1 MKYEHDTII
10 APITPVVG
18 GSVALIR
25 ISGKNAINFTN
36 ELFKGKTLLK
46 QEGGR
51 FYHGQMINE
60 RSELIDDVVVF
71 LYRKPHSYTGED
83 IVEISAHGNPFI
95 VEEILQQYL
104 AKGCRIAQPGEFS
117 RRAFLNGKMDLIQA
131 EAVADLIAAKSK
143 AIAKNSLQNIKGKLS
158 YLVSELKEQLVQ
170 VASLLELDLDF
181 TEDDLDIISSD
192 QINDVLDRVL
202 EKVNSLLESYNYSK
216 ILSKGIEALITGK
229 TNVGKSSL
237 MNALLERD
245 RVIVSSMPGTTRDF
259 IHEDIVIKNVLVR
272 FIDSAG
278 IRFAK
283 NRIEA
288 AGVDRAKELYDRSD
302 IILLVIDASKRLS
315 KRDYDLLELLSSQFG
330 NKLIVLAN
338 KKDLLPNQNTT
349 RFLDNLELEVQHIS
363 AKTGENLDLVKERI
377 IDKIHTSEKDLSEEV
392 LISNERQKGI
402 LLTTRE
408 NLLLAKEALSNNV
421 GYEFI
426 AVDIRNAINSLSEI
440 SGQIT
445 SEDILNNIF
454 SNFCIGK

>member
-1 MKYEHDTII
+1 MNYEQDTII

-25 ISGKNAINFTN
+25 ISGKDAITFTDV
-36 ELFKGKTLLK
+36 LFKGKNLLK

-51 FYHGQMINE
+51 FFHGQIVDLQGK
-60 RSELIDDVVVF
+60 LIDDVVVF
-71 LYRKPHSYTGED
+71 IYRKPHSYTGED
-83 IVEISAHGNPFI
+83 VVEISAHGNPFI
-95 VEEILQQYL
+95 VEDILQQFL
-104 AKGCRIAQPGEFS
+104 LKGCRLAQPGEFS

-131 EAVADLIAAKSK
+131 ESVADLIYAKSR
-143 AIAKNSLQNIKGKLS
+143 AIVKNSLQNIKGKLS
-158 YLVSELKEQLVQ
+158 HLVRELKQELLQI
-170 VASLLELDLDF
+170 ASLLELNLDF
-181 TEDDLDIISSD
+181 TEEDLVIINSAHV
-192 QINDVLDRVL
+192 QQVLDQVL
-202 EKVNSLLESYNYSK
+202 EKVHSLLQTYNYSK
-216 ILSKGIEALITGK
+216 ILSKGIEVLITGK

-259 IHEDIVIKNVLVR
+259 IHEDIVIKNVSVR

-288 AGVDRAKELYDRSD
+288 AGVNRAKELYERSD
-302 IILLVIDASKRLS
+302 IILLVVDVSKRLS
-315 KRDYDLLELLSSQFG
+315 KRDYELLNLLSSQYI
-330 NKLIVLAN
+330 NKAIVLAN
-338 KKDLLPNQNTT
+338 KTDLIPEQRTT
-349 RFLDNLELEVQHIS
+349 RFLSKLNFEVQFIS
-363 AKTGENLDLVKERI
+363 AKTGKNLDLVKERI
-377 IDKIHTSEKDLSEEV
+377 IDKIHTTEKDLAEEI
-392 LISNERQKGI
+392 LISNERQKDI
-402 LLTTRE
+402 LLKTKE
-408 NLLLAKEALSNNV
+408 NLILAKEALTNNL
-421 GYEFI
+421 GYEFV

>member
-349 RFLDNLELEVQHIS
+349 RFLDNPELEVQHIS

>member
-1 MKYEHDTII
+1 MIYERDTII

-25 ISGKNAINFTN
+25 ISGENALAITN
-36 ELFKGKTLLK
+36 ELFRGKDLLE

-51 FYHGQMINE
+51 FYHGQIINE
-60 RSELIDDVVVF
+60 HAELIDDVVVF

-83 IVEISAHGNPFI
+83 VVEISAHGNPFI
-95 VEEILQQYL
+95 VEDILQQYVR
-104 AKGCRIAQPGEFS
+104 KGCRLARPGEFS

-143 AIAKNSLQNIKGKLS
+143 AIAKNSLRNIRGKLS
-158 YLVSELKEQLVQ
+158 YLVIELREHLVK

-181 TEDDLDIISSD
+181 TEDDQGIINSD
-192 QINDVLDRVL
+192 QINSVLNQVL

-216 ILSKGIEALITGK
+216 ILSRGIEALITGK

-288 AGVDRAKELYDRSD
+288 AGVDRAKELYNRSD
-302 IILLVIDASKRLS
+302 IILLVIDASKRMS
-315 KRDYDLLELLSSQFG
+315 KRDYDLLELLSSQYG

-338 KKDLLPNQNTT
+338 KKDLIPNQKTD
-349 RFLDNLELEVQHIS
+349 RFLSSLEFEMQHIS
-363 AKTGENLDLVKERI
+363 AKTGENLDLVK
-377 IDKIHTSEKDLSEEV
+377 DKIIEKIYVSEKDLSEDV
-392 LISNERQKGI
+392 LISNERQKDI
-402 LLTTRE
+402 LLKTRE
-408 NLLLAKEALSNNV
+408 SLLLAKEALSNDI